1 MTETSQP
8 EKQDPQ
14 NVYELMENDDGEVMV
29 LLFAGEGTPQNPS
42 FTLDEANQLIELSRS
57 KNDIVLIEGLLPD
70 AVEKLKKL
78 SVLHVCEM
86 KYNEN
91 PEAENEILHAYAAA
105 LKKKEQP
112 QQNADAKPAA
122 QESLSEKA
130 RKARENVLNKKAT
143 PNKS

>member
-42 FTLDEANQLIELSRS
+42 FTLDETNRLIELSRS

-78 SVLHVCEM
+78 SVLYVCEM
-86 KYNEN
+86 KYNEYI
-91 PEAENEILHAYAAA
+91 EKQ
-105 LKKKEQP
+105 KKKHKKNHKIITDIHIQKTKQELKPYLEKEIP
-112 QQNADAKPAA
+112 QMYISCKELTELA
-122 QESLSEKA
+122 E
-130 RKARENVLNKKAT
+130 
-143 PNKS
+143 

>member
-42 FTLDEANQLIELSRS
+42 FTLDETNRLIELSRS

-78 SVLHVCEM
+78 SVLYVCEM

-91 PEAENEILHAYAAA
+91 PYFLKVQFLLFQIL
-105 LKKKEQP
+105 LQ
-112 QQNADAKPAA
+112 D
-122 QESLSEKA
+122 L
-130 RKARENVLNKKAT
+130 
-143 PNKS
+143 

>member
-42 FTLDEANQLIELSRS
+42 FTLDEANRLIELSRS

-78 SVLHVCEM
+78 SVLYVCEM

-91 PEAENEILHAYAAA
+91 PEAENEILHA
-105 LKKKEQP
+105 L
-112 QQNADAKPAA
+112 
-122 QESLSEKA
+122 SLIHI
-130 RKARENVLNKKAT
+130 
-143 PNKS
+143 

>member
-42 FTLDEANQLIELSRS
+42 FTLDEANRLIELSRS
-57 KNDIVLIEGLLPD
+57 KNDIVLIEGLLPN

-78 SVLHVCEM
+78 SVLYVCEM

-105 LKKKEQP
+105 LKKKSSRSKTP
-112 QQNADAKPAA
+112 TQNRRRRKASPKKPAK
-122 QESLSEKA
+122 QEKTS
-130 RKARENVLNKKAT
+130 
-143 PNKS
+143 

>member
-42 FTLDEANQLIELSRS
+42 ITLDETNRLIELSRS
-57 KNDIVLIEGLLPD
+57 KNDIVRFDGVVAD
-70 AVEKLKKL
+70 DVYKLKKL
-78 SVLHVCEM
+78 SVLYFCEM

-91 PEAENEILHAYAAA
+91 PEG
-105 LKKKEQP
+105 
-112 QQNADAKPAA
+112 
-122 QESLSEKA
+122 
-130 RKARENVLNKKAT
+130 
-143 PNKS
+143 

>member
-42 FTLDEANQLIELSRS
+42 FTLDETNRLIELSRS

-78 SVLHVCEM
+78 SVLYVCEM

-105 LKKKEQP
+105 LKNRRQARHEALLGHFRAGKPLRKSPQSKRKRPEQ
-112 QQNADAKPAA
+112 KGH
-122 QESLSEKA
+122 SE
-130 RKARENVLNKKAT
+130 
-143 PNKS
+143 

>member
-42 FTLDEANQLIELSRS
+42 FALDETNRLIELSRS

-78 SVLHVCEM
+78 SVLYVCEM

-112 QQNADAKPAA
+112 QQNADAKPALRKSP
-122 QESLSEKA
+122 QSKRKRPEQKGSSE
-130 RKARENVLNKKAT
+130 
-143 PNKS
+143 

>member
-42 FTLDEANQLIELSRS
+42 FTLDETNRLIELSRS

-78 SVLHVCEM
+78 SVLYVCEM

-112 QQNADAKPAA
+112 TQNRRHRKASPKKPAK
-122 QESLSEKA
+122 QEKTS
-130 RKARENVLNKKAT
+130 
-143 PNKS
+143 

>member
-42 FTLDEANQLIELSRS
+42 FTLDEANRLIELSRS

-78 SVLHVCEM
+78 SVLYVCEM

-105 LKKKEQP
+105 LKKKSSRSKTP
-112 QQNADAKPAA
+112 TQNRRRRKASPKKPAK
-122 QESLSEKA
+122 QEKTS
-130 RKARENVLNKKAT
+130 
-143 PNKS
+143 

>member
-1 MTETSQP
+1 
-8 EKQDPQ
+8 
-14 NVYELMENDDGEVMV
+14 MV

-42 FTLDEANQLIELSRS
+42 FTLDETNRLIELSRS

-78 SVLHVCEM
+78 SVLYVCEM

-105 LKKKEQP
+105 LKKKSSRSKTP
-112 QQNADAKPAA
+112 TQNRRRRKASPKKPAK
-122 QESLSEKA
+122 QEKTS
-130 RKARENVLNKKAT
+130 
-143 PNKS
+143 

>member
-42 FTLDEANQLIELSRS
+42 FTLDETNRLIELSRS

-78 SVLHVCEM
+78 SVLYVCEM

-105 LKKKEQP
+105 LKKKRAAAAKTP
-112 QQNADAKPAA
+112 TQNRRHRKASPKKPAK
-122 QESLSEKA
+122 QEKTS
-130 RKARENVLNKKAT
+130 
-143 PNKS
+143 

>member
-42 FTLDEANQLIELSRS
+42 FTLDEANRLIELSRS
-57 KNDIVLIEGLLPD
+57 KNDIVLIEGLLPN

-78 SVLHVCEM
+78 SVLYVCEM

-105 LKKKEQP
+105 LKKKRAAAAKRRRKTGGAGKPLRKSPQSKRKRPEQ
-112 QQNADAKPAA
+112 KGH
-122 QESLSEKA
+122 SE
-130 RKARENVLNKKAT
+130 
-143 PNKS
+143 

>member
-42 FTLDEANQLIELSRS
+42 FTLDETNRLIELSRS

-78 SVLHVCEM
+78 SVLYVCEM

-105 LKKKEQP
+105 LKKKSSRGKTP
-112 QQNADAKPAA
+112 TQNRRRRKASPKKPAK
-122 QESLSEKA
+122 QEKTS
-130 RKARENVLNKKAT
+130 
-143 PNKS
+143 

>member
-42 FTLDEANQLIELSRS
+42 FTLDEANRLIELSRS

-78 SVLHVCEM
+78 SVLYVCEM

-105 LKKKEQP
+105 YKKKSSRSKTP
-112 QQNADAKPAA
+112 TQNRRHRKASPKKPAK
-122 QESLSEKA
+122 QEKTS
-130 RKARENVLNKKAT
+130 
-143 PNKS
+143 

>member
-78 SVLHVCEM
+78 SVLYVCEM

-112 QQNADAKPAA
+112 QQNRRRRKASPKKPAK
-122 QESLSEKA
+122 QEKTS
-130 RKARENVLNKKAT
+130 
-143 PNKS
+143 

>member
-42 FTLDEANQLIELSRS
+42 FTLDETNRLIKLSRS

-78 SVLHVCEM
+78 SVLYVCEM

-105 LKKKEQP
+105 LKKKSSRSKTP
-112 QQNADAKPAA
+112 TQNRRHRKASPKKPAK
-122 QESLSEKA
+122 QEKTS
-130 RKARENVLNKKAT
+130 
-143 PNKS
+143 

>member
-42 FTLDEANQLIELSRS
+42 FTLDEANRLIELSRS
-57 KNDIVLIEGLLPD
+57 KNDIVLIEELLPD

-78 SVLHVCEM
+78 SVLYVCEM

-105 LKKKEQP
+105 LKKKSSRSKTP
-112 QQNADAKPAA
+112 TQNRRRRKASPKKPAK
-122 QESLSEKA
+122 QEKTS
-130 RKARENVLNKKAT
+130 
-143 PNKS
+143 

>member
-78 SVLHVCEM
+78 DRKSVV
-86 KYNEN
+86 
-91 PEAENEILHAYAAA
+91 
-105 LKKKEQP
+105 
-112 QQNADAKPAA
+112 
-122 QESLSEKA
+122 
-130 RKARENVLNKKAT
+130 
-143 PNKS
+143 

>member
-42 FTLDEANQLIELSRS
+42 FTLDEANRLIELSRS

-78 SVLHVCEM
+78 SVLYVCEM

-105 LKKKEQP
+105 LKKKSSRSKTP
-112 QQNADAKPAA
+112 TQNRRHRKASPKKPAK
-122 QESLSEKA
+122 QEKTS
-130 RKARENVLNKKAT
+130 
-143 PNKS
+143 